1 MEYIVYGITIILVIA
16 ALVIWNTRNR
26 NGKH

>member
-1 MEYIVYGITIILVIA
+1 MEYIPYVIIGLLVLA
-16 ALVIWNTRNR
+16 ALYIWNTRNR